1 MCRQDTQ
8 LFYEGILEDYNGT
21 FQTWDNAEFVYIQ
34 HFLGKEYSDKIHKME
49 EDARSLKI
57 RRMQMVIQEALEFQ
71 RRELGQKLAI
81 AQREFMIGLENE
93 VEELDHLLYISR
105 AFIYSYFTIVN
116 S

>member
-1 MCRQDTQ
+1 
-8 LFYEGILEDYNGT
+8 
-21 FQTWDNAEFVYIQ
+21 
-34 HFLGKEYSDKIHKME
+34 
-49 EDARSLKI
+49 
-57 RRMQMVIQEALEFQ
+57 MVIQEALEFQ